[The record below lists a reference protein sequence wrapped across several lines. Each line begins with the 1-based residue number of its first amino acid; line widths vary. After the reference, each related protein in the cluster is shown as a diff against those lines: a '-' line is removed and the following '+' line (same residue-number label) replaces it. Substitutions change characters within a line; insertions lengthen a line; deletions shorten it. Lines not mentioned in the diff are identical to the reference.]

1 MLPESLFEKFGVYFD
16 PGQIVFCEY
25 EPGND
30 CFFILEGRVKI
41 TKTVGNTQKTLDVL
55 AAGDFFG
62 EMAILE
68 EEPRSASAIAVDRIR
83 ALRFNRVNFDSLMNG
98 QPQLAY
104 RLMLIFA
111 QRINDAR
118 RRLQILLL
126 DDIQSKVAD
135 VFCMLAEKDPNYGQ
149 KTQMIFTVTV
159 DDVANWCG
167 SPAAEAQRV
176 VSGFVKQGK
185 LELFADRIVIK
196 NINDFSRLV
205 AARRKSLL

>member
-1 MLPESLFEKFGVYFD
+1 M
-16 PGQIVFCEY
+16 
-25 EPGND
+25 
-30 CFFILEGRVKI
+30 
-41 TKTVGNTQKTLDVL
+41 GNTQKTLDVL